1 MGASGMRPY
10 GVAGE
15 SRNALAGGNG
25 QEADDDFRNDASSSA
40 PNGQVFESLLQMD
53 TLRKASSLYA
63 FGPSWVALPP
73 SAETGR
79 CERLPTARIAAAK
92 RGSATTGLPAT
103 GGAGVAARSS
113 ERISMLG
120 ENVLRIMGR

>member
-1 MGASGMRPY
+1 MGASGMHPY
-10 GVAGE
+10 GVAGG
-15 SRNALAGGNG
+15 SRNTLAGGSG
-25 QEADDDFRNDASSSA
+25 QQADDDFRKYASSPV

-53 TLRKASSLYA
+53 TLRKASGLCAS
-63 FGPSWVALPP
+63 GPSWVALPP

-79 CERLPTARIAAAK
+79 CERLPTARGAAAK

-113 ERISMLG
+113 EWISMLE